1 MVKFKMK
8 DVFNQLFFVVVVS
21 LFTLTSC
28 CNGADDHKITPDNET
43 DGQDET
49 KAGEIEFWMT
59 RGDKSVLFEQQDS
72 LSWQAISDGLLSID
86 VDSTQ
91 TYQEMDGFG
100 FTLTGGSATLINKMT
115 EQKRGELLNEL
126 FLTTGNSIG
135 VSYIRISL
143 GASDLSAEPFTYDE
157 TPAGEADLNLDY
169 FSLEEEQDD
178 LLPVLKQIIQ
188 LNPDIK
194 ILASPWTAPTWM
206 KTNKSYIGGELK
218 KEYYD
223 VYARYFVKYIQWM
236 AEEGITID
244 AITVQNEPLHDGNNP
259 SMYMRAEDQADF
271 IKTALGPRF
280 EEGNIKTKI
289 IIYDHNLDRIDY
301 PLTVLNDSEANQYID
316 GSAFHL
322 YAGEISSMSTLQ
334 AQFPDKNL
342 YFTEQWT
349 GSNGD
354 FGGDLQWHVS
364 NLIIGASRNWSKNVL
379 EWNLASDQYFNPHTD
394 GGCSMCQGALTITGN
409 SFARN
414 VSYYIIAHASK
425 FVRPGSIRIQ
435 SDTSDELQ
443 TVAFLT
449 SEGKKVLIVLNNGNS
464 ISTKFNIQY
473 KNKIFT
479 SNLWRGA
486 VGTYIWD

>member
-1 MVKFKMK
+1 MAKFKMK
-8 DVFNQLFFVVVVS
+8 TIFNHLFVVIAVS
-21 LFTLTSC
+21 LFTVTSC
-28 CNGADDHKITPDNET
+28 GNGADDDTLTPDKET
-43 DGQDET
+43 DPQVEIT
-49 KAGEIEFWMT
+49 SGEVEFWMT
-59 RGDKSVLFEQQDS
+59 RGNKSVLFEKQDS
-72 LSWQAISDGLLSID
+72 LARQATSDGLVTID

-91 TYQEMDGFG
+91 TYQEIDGFG
-100 FTLTGGSATLINKMT
+100 FALTGGSATVINQMT
-115 EQKRGELLNEL
+115 EQKRVELLNEL

-157 TPAGEADLNLDY
+157 TPDGEPDLNLDY
-169 FSLEEEQDD
+169 FSLEEERED

-194 ILASPWTAPTWM
+194 ILASPWTPPTWM
-206 KTNKSYIGGELK
+206 KTNKSFMGGALK

-223 VYARYFVKYIQWM
+223 VYARFFVKYIQWM
-236 AEEGITID
+236 AGEGITID

-259 SMYMRAEDQADF
+259 SMYMSAEDQADF

-280 EEGNIKTKI
+280 EESNIKTKI

-301 PLTVLNDSEANQYID
+301 PLTVLNDSQANKYID

-322 YAGEISSMSTLQ
+322 YAGEIGSMSTVK

-354 FGGDLQWHVS
+354 FAGDLKWHVGT
-364 NLIIGASRNWSKNVL
+364 LIIGATRNWSRNVL

-409 SFARN
+409 SFTRN

-425 FVRPGSIRIQ
+425 FVRPGSIRIK

-449 SEGKKVLIVLNNGNS
+449 TEGKKVLIVLNNGTS
-464 ISTKFNIQY
+464 ISTKFNIRY
-473 KNKIFT
+473 NGKIFT
-479 SNLWRGA
+479 SALWSGA

>member
-1 MVKFKMK
+1 MGNVKIT
-8 DVFNQLFFVVVVS
+8 DVFNQLFFVSAVC
-21 LFTLTSC
+21 LFTLISC
-28 CNGADDHKITPDNET
+28 GKGRADDTLTTDNEIDT
-43 DGQDET
+43 QAET
-49 KAGEIEFWMT
+49 TGSEVEFWMT
-59 RGDKSVLFEQQDS
+59 RGNKSVLFEKQDS
-72 LSWQAISDGLLSID
+72 LSWQATEDGLVTIK

-91 TYQEMDGFG
+91 VYQEMDGFG
-100 FTLTGGSATLINKMT
+100 FALTGGSATVINQMA
-115 EQKRGELLNEL
+115 EQKKSELLQEL

-143 GASDLSAEPFTYDE
+143 GASDLSSEPFTYDE
-157 TPAGEADLNLDY
+157 TPNGEPDLNLDY
-169 FSLEEEQDD
+169 FSLEIEQED
-178 LLPVLKQIIQ
+178 LLPILKQIIQ
-188 LNPDIK
+188 LNPEIK
-194 ILASPWTAPTWM
+194 ILASPWTPPIWM
-206 KTNKSYIGGELK
+206 KTNKSFIGGELN

-223 VYARYFVKYIQWM
+223 VYARYFVKYIESM
-236 AEEGITID
+236 AEEGITIE

-259 SMYMRAEDQADF
+259 SMYMSAEDQADF

-280 EEGNIKTKI
+280 EESNINTKI

-301 PLTVLNDSEANQYID
+301 PITVLNDSEAYNYID

-322 YAGEISSMSTLQ
+322 YAGEISSMSTLK

-354 FGGDLQWHVS
+354 FGGDLKWHVS
-364 NLIIGASRNWSKNVL
+364 TLIIGATRNWSNNVL
-379 EWNLASDQYFNPHTD
+379 EWNLASDPNFNPHTD
-394 GGCSMCQGALTITGN
+394 GGCSMCQGALTITGD
-409 SFARN
+409 SFTRN

-425 FVRPGSIRIQ
+425 FVRPGSIRIA

-443 TVAFLT
+443 TVAFIS
-449 SEGKKVLIVLNNGNS
+449 SEGKKVLIVLNNETS

-473 KNKIFT
+473 KGKNFT
-479 SNLWRGA
+479 SSLWSGA